1 MLPPSR
7 KARFVKF
14 PHHGFSLI
22 ELAIVL
28 VVITIL
34 LTTLGLPIAA
44 QVEQR
49 RREETIRQLELVRE
63 AINGFAMTK
72 GRLPCPAR
80 IVDNG
85 QESLKANNEVSGEC
99 EVYRGYVPAATLGV
113 APVDSNGFSID
124 AWGGNANRIVYAV
137 RNLTTVAGGACSAVA
152 VERPLTKKDGMRQAG
167 MGCLAAYDK
176 DAPGKSLMTICAK
189 TPNATQP
196 FCSASSLAVNAP
208 FVIISLGK
216 NAAVGGQVGSDEA
229 WNAGNAGDGTVF
241 VSRTPSSAGSPGGEF
256 DDIVMWGSLNTLFAR
271 MVQAGQLP

>member
-1 MLPPSR
+1 
-7 KARFVKF
+7 VKL

-22 ELAIVL
+22 ELAVVL
-28 VVITIL
+28 LVITIL

-85 QESLKANNEVSGEC
+85 QESLKANNEANGDC
-99 EVYRGYVPAATLGV
+99 EVYRGYVPAATLGI

-124 AWGGNANRIVYAV
+124 AWGGSANRIVYAV
-137 RNLTTVAGGACSAVA
+137 RNLTTVAGGACPPVP
-152 VERPLTKKDGMRQAG
+152 VDRPFTKKDGMRQAG
-167 MGCLAAYDK
+167 MGCLASYDN
-176 DAPGKSLMTICAK
+176 DTTGKTLLTICSG

-196 FCSASSLAVNAP
+196 FCTSSKLSVSAP
-208 FVIISLGK
+208 FVVISLGK
-216 NAAVGGQVGSDEA
+216 NAAFGGKVGSDEA
-229 WNAGNAGDGTVF
+229 WNAGNTGDGTVF
-241 VSRTPSSAGSPGGEF
+241 VSRTPSSTGSPGGEF
-256 DDIVMWGSLNTLFAR
+256 DDIVAWGSLNTLLAR
-271 MVQAGQLP
+271 MVQAGQIP